1 MHPVR
6 HLLLNPRLGPYLDGE
21 LDPALEARV
30 LTHLREC
37 WRCSGELEL
46 QRLIRSALRQ
56 SRATGPSSLAVTRLR
71 RFAASARRA
80 TPGESRGGPVS
91 RKRPPGKPFA

>member
-21 LDPALEARV
+21 LDSALEARV
-30 LTHLREC
+30 RAHLREC

-46 QRLIRSALRQ
+46 QRLIRAALRQ
-56 SRATGPSSLAVTRLR
+56 CRAARPSSLAVTRLR
-71 RFAASARRA
+71 RFAASAQR
-80 TPGESRGGPVS
+80 
-91 RKRPPGKPFA
+91 

>member
-6 HLLLNPRLGPYLDGE
+6 HLLLSPRLGPYLDGE

-30 LTHLREC
+30 RAHLREC

-46 QRLIRSALRQ
+46 LRLIAAALRQ
-56 SRATGPSSLAVTRLR
+56 HRSAGPPALAVTRLR
-71 RFAASARRA
+71 RFAASAPRH
-80 TPGESRGGPVS
+80 
-91 RKRPPGKPFA
+91 